1 MNIHSSA
8 TNINKTHSQSK
19 AVSFSALLSTAIS
32 KLTKYGKNANN
43 EFWKYTKSNGEADIT
58 SYKGLL

>member
-8 TNINKTHSQSK
+8 TNIIKTSSQSK
-19 AVSFSALLSTAIS
+19 TVPFSAWLSTAIS